1 MRTEVER
8 RPAVIACLALVVG
21 MSAGLSL
28 VNALLIIPF
37 FWLRAIGPRAI
48 AAIGF
53 SLGVILAP
61 REPPPTPLNQ
71 VFVDGLGTVVSVP
84 EVSAGGRRSVIRL
97 ASGDYF
103 LYHNAA
109 LMLSLGD
116 QIRVK
121 GVVKPL
127 SETGDWARRKGISGR
142 VVPAELRVVRPGT
155 DFARLGL
162 AWREGFLGFCRTTLD
177 APAAQAVGALCFNA
191 GGQLDKETKQ
201 NLQRSGTTH
210 IISVSGLHVM
220 IFALGLSGLL
230 SLFPVPRIVQ
240 LALLILL
247 LAIYATATGLQPPV
261 VRSAVMA
268 AIVFC
273 AYVVRRE
280 PDLLSALAIAA
291 LAFLLWNPTSIL
303 DIGFQLSFVTVG
315 MLALYLKPADAPE
328 AGLAARQWFQIKIL
342 AMASLVAS
350 AGSAPIV
357 AYHFGIVSIIS
368 VLANLLIV
376 AALAPVT
383 LLALASFGISFISL
397 ALSVGVMKLVV
408 EPLTGWILLVVNVLG
423 SLPFAAVEV
432 PPFNG
437 YWLVPIY
444 GAMLLTWR
452 KHVRQP

>member
-1 MRTEVER
+1 MRTEIER

-21 MSAGLSL
+21 MAAGLSL
-28 VNALLIIPF
+28 INAVFILPF
-37 FWLRAIGPRAI
+37 LWLRGFSPRAI
-48 AAIGF
+48 AAVGF
-53 SLGVILAP
+53 ALGVILTP

-71 VFVDGLGTVVSVP
+71 AFVNGPGIIVSVP
-84 EVSAGGRRSVIRL
+84 EVSAGGRRSIVRL
-97 ASGDYF
+97 ETGDYF
-103 LYHNAA
+103 LYHEASS
-109 LMLSLGD
+109 MLSLGD
-116 QIRVK
+116 EISVK
-121 GVVKPL
+121 GVIKPL
-127 SETGDWARRKGISGR
+127 TEGSDWARRKGISGQ
-142 VVPAELRVVRPGT
+142 VVPNELRVLKPGS

-162 AWREGFLGFCRTTLD
+162 AWREGFLGFCRSTMG

-191 GGQLDKETKQ
+191 GGQLDRETKL
-201 NLQRSGTTH
+201 NLQRSGTMH

-230 SLFPVPRIVQ
+230 SVFPVPRIAQ
-240 LALLILL
+240 LGLLILL

-273 AYVVRRE
+273 AYIVRRE

-291 LAFLLWNPTSIL
+291 LVFLLWNPASIL

-328 AGLAARQWFQIKIL
+328 TGLAARQWFQVRRL
-342 AMASLVAS
+342 AVASVVAS

-383 LLALASFGISFISL
+383 LLALASFGISFVSL
-397 ALSVGVMKLVV
+397 ALSVGLMRLVV

-444 GAMLLTWR
+444 AAMLLTWR